1 MPDHG
6 GVPRRGRGEGG
17 EARRRVA
24 GQDQKA
30 RDIVGCRDGYDTE
43 ALQVRSRPCRVYS
56 GETRVQVTPTGLYV
70 YPDVIVVCG
79 EPQFRDERRDTLL
92 NPNLIVEVL
101 SESTEA
107 YDRGKKFEH
116 YRTLESFTE
125 YLLIASDRVSAE
137 LFTRQPDGRWL
148 LSTAGSLQ
156 ESLELLSVGCRLTLA
171 DVYEK
176 VEVSLLQSAGMRPV
190 TGQEP

>member
-1 MPDHG
+1 M
-6 GVPRRGRGEGG
+6 
-17 EARRRVA
+17 
-24 GQDQKA
+24 
-30 RDIVGCRDGYDTE
+30 
-43 ALQVRSRPCRVYS
+43 
-56 GETRVQVTPTGLYV
+56 RVQVTPTGLCV